1 MYDAM
6 PAFFKD
12 AILKSYEAVGWDLGS
27 STFEGKKVEY
37 PDFEVLAEQLDA
49 LIEHSDYASD
59 IKSNYRG
66 ALITRVQS
74 LTVGLNK
81 FIFSSEQTPYSK
93 LFDEYCI
100 LDIDKEERTMLTL
113 SILIFMVVLLAS
125 VISIG
130 IRLAWGA
137 TKFFFG
143 LGLFW
148 FCPLLFVLAVLFGG
162 FSHTWLLIV
171 IVGLLFGGGFRRI

>member
-1 MYDAM
+1 
-6 PAFFKD
+6 
-12 AILKSYEAVGWDLGS
+12 
-27 STFEGKKVEY
+27 
-37 PDFEVLAEQLDA
+37 
-49 LIEHSDYASD
+49 
-59 IKSNYRG
+59 
-66 ALITRVQS
+66 
-74 LTVGLNK
+74 
-81 FIFSSEQTPYSK
+81 
-93 LFDEYCI
+93 
-100 LDIDKEERTMLTL
+100 MLTL
-113 SILIFMVVLLAS
+113 SVLILMAMLLAG

-162 FSHTWLLIV
+162 FRHTWLLIV

>member
-1 MYDAM
+1 MGRC
-6 PAFFKD
+6 
-12 AILKSYEAVGWDLGS
+12 SVSG
-27 STFEGKKVEY
+27 
-37 PDFEVLAEQLDA
+37 
-49 LIEHSDYASD
+49 LI
-59 IKSNYRG
+59 
-66 ALITRVQS
+66 
-74 LTVGLNK
+74 
-81 FIFSSEQTPYSK
+81 
-93 LFDEYCI
+93 
-100 LDIDKEERTMLTL
+100 IDKEKRTMLTL
-113 SILIFMVVLLAS
+113 SILILMAMLLAG

-171 IVGLLFGGGFRRI
+171 IVGLLFSGGFRRI